1 MCTCM
6 QKHVEHVF
14 PCPIFWIMRLVS
26 SCPACLSHFLT
37 PSSRFCCVFCIRK
50 AFPETFQQEGV
61 LHGVSSNLVILDDGT
76 SNPVNTP
83 EKRLLDRRW
92 SPMLSGLDKW
102 VIYHFSIE
110 CWLGNAFIGIT
121 GGQEVVCGIRR
132 RRMMI
137 MMMVF
142 SQM

>member
-1 MCTCM
+1 
-6 QKHVEHVF
+6 
-14 PCPIFWIMRLVS
+14 
-26 SCPACLSHFLT
+26 
-37 PSSRFCCVFCIRK
+37 
-50 AFPETFQQEGV
+50 
-61 LHGVSSNLVILDDGT
+61 LVILDDGT

-83 EKRLLDRRW
+83 EKRLLDRRFGW